1 MKTRTKTNPNPL
13 PAALLAGRGT
23 AGKTPPTGIQHC
35 KNPLQPAALLAGWS
49 IVRKLKRRERKTPS
63 SRPQAINGIPKGLA
77 PLAPPAQ
84 GRPPRRRGVQGQ
96 SPGGVPERRSKG
108 RFTVKQIL
116 VVEDDL
122 ALSRGI
128 VLALSSS
135 EMQLTE
141 AHNLLDAEQLRQEIP
156 FDLILLDCGLP
167 DGSGLGWCAKIRREC
182 NTPVIFLTAND
193 TEYDEVAGLEAG
205 ADDYITKPF
214 SLAVLRA
221 RVANILRRQDSSA
234 RIAVDGFVFDFETLS
249 FTRGGE
255 PLELSK
261 TEQKVLQLLVRSR
274 GSTVPRERLLDR
286 VWGDSDYVDENALSV
301 TIRRLRSKLEEN
313 PGAPR
318 YIKTVYGIGYTWA
331 VKP

>member
-1 MKTRTKTNPNPL
+1 M
-13 PAALLAGRGT
+13 
-23 AGKTPPTGIQHC
+23 
-35 KNPLQPAALLAGWS
+35 
-49 IVRKLKRRERKTPS
+49 
-63 SRPQAINGIPKGLA
+63 
-77 PLAPPAQ
+77 
-84 GRPPRRRGVQGQ
+84 
-96 SPGGVPERRSKG
+96 
-108 RFTVKQIL
+108 KQIL

-141 AHNLLDAEQLRQEIP
+141 AHNLLDAEQLRQETP

-221 RVANILRRQDSSA
+221 RVANVLRRQDSSA
-234 RIAVDGFVFDFETLS
+234 RVAVDGFVFDFETLS

>member
-1 MKTRTKTNPNPL
+1 M
-13 PAALLAGRGT
+13 PAD
-23 AGKTPPTGIQHC
+23 
-35 KNPLQPAALLAGWS
+35 
-49 IVRKLKRRERKTPS
+49 
-63 SRPQAINGIPKGLA
+63 
-77 PLAPPAQ
+77 
-84 GRPPRRRGVQGQ
+84 
-96 SPGGVPERRSKG
+96 
-108 RFTVKQIL
+108 IL
-116 VVEDDL
+116 VVDDEAAIADLVELYLKNEGFAVHKFESAAPALAHVEHAPPDL
-122 ALSRGI
+122 AI
-128 VLALSSS
+128 
-135 EMQLTE
+135 
-141 AHNLLDAEQLRQEIP
+141 LDVMLPGMDGFTLCRTLREKYLFP
-156 FDLILLDCGLP
+156 ILM
-167 DGSGLGWCAKIRREC
+167 
-182 NTPVIFLTAND
+182 LTARVED
-193 TEYDEVAGLEAG
+193 MDKITGLTLG

>member
-1 MKTRTKTNPNPL
+1 MAGWI
-13 PAALLAGRGT
+13 PAAGT
-23 AGKTPPTGIQHC
+23 T
-35 KNPLQPAALLAGWS
+35 S
-49 IVRKLKRRERKTPS
+49 RK
-63 SRPQAINGIPKGLA
+63 
-77 PLAPPAQ
+77 
-84 GRPPRRRGVQGQ
+84 
-96 SPGGVPERRSKG
+96 SPGGIHERRSKG